1 MKMKLTDEEQAMLAG
16 ASGPGVQKAM
26 EILTALG
33 RIYGADDLVPVT
45 SVQVAGVSYKNL
57 GDAGLA
63 FLADWA
69 QQGARVRVPTTL
81 NPAGL
86 DLERWQAL
94 GFDADFADKQA
105 RVIQAFAAM
114 GVRPTCTC
122 TPYYVGNLPTRGD
135 HVAWSESSAV
145 SFANSVLGARTNRE
159 GGPSALAAAIAG
171 RTARYGLHLPHNRRA
186 QLVADVRC
194 PVTSPSDFG
203 ALGASVGK
211 IARNRVV
218 YFKFRVPSAVSE
230 ASVESLEAQA
240 GAQRSLH
247 SALKSLGAAM
257 AASGAVAL
265 YHVEGVT
272 PEADQPGIIA
282 PGAETLVVTSL
293 ADGYAMLD
301 SDGGDE
307 IDLVWIGCPHAS
319 PAELAQVVELLAGRQ
334 VRARLWVTM
343 AREAYTEAA
352 QAGAVAALEALGG
365 QVVADTCLVVAP
377 VKELGFRRM
386 ATPSGKGAYYAP
398 SQSGLA
404 VRYGSVETCI
414 EAAITGRWPSE
425 SR

>member
-1 MKMKLTDEEQAMLAG
+1 MNLTDEEQAMLAG

-57 GDAGLA
+57 GDAGLE

-94 GFDADFADKQA
+94 GFDADFAAKQA
-105 RVIQAFAAM
+105 RVIQAFVAM
-114 GVRPTCTC
+114 GIRPTCTC
-122 TPYYVGNLPTRGD
+122 TPYYVGNLPAQGD

-171 RTARYGLHLPHNRRA
+171 RTARYGLHLAHNRRA

-194 PVTSPSDFG
+194 PVASPSDFG
-203 ALGASVGK
+203 ALGALVGK

-218 YFKFRVPSAVSE
+218 YFKFRAPSA
-230 ASVESLEAQA
+230 ASRVGAESQEAQA
-240 GAQRSLH
+240 GARLSQH
-247 SALKSLGAAM
+247 TALKSLGAAM

-272 PEADQPGIIA
+272 PEADRPGIIA
-282 PGAETLVVTSL
+282 PGAETLVVESL

-301 SDGGDE
+301 SGGTEDV
-307 IDLVWIGCPHAS
+307 DLVWIGCPHAS
-319 PAELAQVVELLAGRQ
+319 PAELAQVVELLAGRR

-343 AREAYTEAA
+343 ARASRAEAA
-352 QAGAVAALEALGG
+352 QTGTVAALEALGG

-377 VKELGFRRM
+377 VKELGFHRM
-386 ATPSGKGAYYAP
+386 ATPSAKGAYYAQ

-404 VRYGSVETCI
+404 VRYGSVEACI
-414 EAAITGRWPSE
+414 EAAVTGRWTSE
-425 SR
+425 AR